1 MPYCECCGR
10 PLENGQICNCTA
22 NQNPNFNQQIQSPPP
37 IYGQNVYT
45 NTVDMTN
52 APKKK
57 LGVGTIILIIAIPLV
72 LIVLV
77 VCGILAAI
85 LVPSMIG
92 YTNKSKLVSQNSY
105 STSICKAINS
115 ALCEMDEEGYEIGG
129 NYFICSNAN
138 NSFCFD
144 SESDDLD
151 YDDLNDRINEF
162 FSDSINDKWFAVC
175 ENGVVTYVASAESW
189 DSKFVGTYPSSALD
203 AQKGYEKTYYD
214 DTQELGEIYEDA
226 LEAIYYSY

>member
-1 MPYCECCGR
+1 MLYG
-10 PLENGQICNCTA
+10 
-22 NQNPNFNQQIQSPPP
+22 PPP
-37 IYGQNVYT
+37 IHDQIGNGAT
-45 NTVDMTN
+45 DPN

-57 LGVGTIILIIAIPLV
+57 SGVGTIILIIAIPLV
-72 LIVLV
+72 LIALV

-85 LVPSMIG
+85 LVPAMIG

-115 ALCEMDEEGYEIGG
+115 ALTEMDEEGYNVGG

-151 YDDLNDRINEF
+151 YDDLNDRINEYF
-162 FSDSINDKWFAVC
+162 MDSSECEWFAII
-175 ENGVVTYVASAESW
+175 ERGSATYVASAKSW
-189 DSKFVGTYPSSALD
+189 DSEFVGTYPSSTLD

-214 DTQELGEIYEDA
+214 DSHELGEIYEDA